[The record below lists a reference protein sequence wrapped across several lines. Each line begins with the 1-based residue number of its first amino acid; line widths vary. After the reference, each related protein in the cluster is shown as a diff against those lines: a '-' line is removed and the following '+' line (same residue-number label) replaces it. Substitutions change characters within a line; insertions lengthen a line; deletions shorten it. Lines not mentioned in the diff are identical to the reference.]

1 MKSSKKHLVILTTN
15 RYIELTIEERQEALK
30 KSRWNVFMY
39 LGIAAL
45 LFAFALYP
53 FMSTSMQV
61 DEGFGSADKSIT
73 VGAFPYPER
82 ISLTS
87 QLMSK

>member
-1 MKSSKKHLVILTTN
+1 MTDEVEQEASSGSDDESVP
-15 RYIELTIEERQEALK
+15 ELTIEERQEALK
-30 KSRWNVFMY
+30 KARWNVFMY

-61 DEGFGSADKSIT
+61 DEGFGL
-73 VGAFPYPER
+73 
-82 ISLTS
+82 SLIHI
-87 QLMSK
+87 